1 MEDSISG
8 LKSKE
13 SGSAPRVF
21 LLDPDPPTLPP
32 DARARPAPRRLRDE
46 DDTDLPP
53 LPLSVLAAPALLNGC
68 LEVDDADLKQWEL
81 LLFGKCAAHVSEITL
96 RFGRQTGREG
106 GGSGKGEGREREEK
120 GGGALSCFTDVT
132 PLLFFF
138 SLSCPVL
145 CLIQPHPYST
155 AYVPNK
161 ISSPW
166 GFHVRRPRH

>member
-81 LLFGKCAAHVSEITL
+81 LLFGKCAEHVSEITL

-106 GGSGKGEGREREEK
+106 GGSGKGEGRE

-138 SLSCPVL
+138 LSLL
-145 CLIQPHPYST
+145 
-155 AYVPNK
+155 
-161 ISSPW
+161 SSPLYYPTTSLFNCIRTEQDQLAL
-166 GFHVRRPRH
+166 GIPCSATTPLT

>member
-81 LLFGKCAAHVSEITL
+81 LLFGKCATHVSEITL

-106 GGSGKGEGREREEK
+106 GGSGKGEGRE
-120 GGGALSCFTDVT
+120 GGGCSV
-132 PLLFFF
+132 LLYRCYSFPFF
-138 SLSCPVL
+138 SLSL
-145 CLIQPHPYST
+145 L
-155 AYVPNK
+155 
-161 ISSPW
+161 SSPLSYPTTSLFNCIRTEQDQLAL
-166 GFHVRRPRH
+166 GFPCSATTPLT